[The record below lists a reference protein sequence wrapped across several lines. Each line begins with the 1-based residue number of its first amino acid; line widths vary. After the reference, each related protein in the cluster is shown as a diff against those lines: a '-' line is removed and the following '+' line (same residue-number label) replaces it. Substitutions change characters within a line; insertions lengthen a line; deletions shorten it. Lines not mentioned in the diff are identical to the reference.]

1 MTSWTTFFFQPA
13 GAFSISF
20 IAYTHGRLHSAQG
33 VSSAGMYTVA
43 GRSRLL
49 VARQRFV
56 DTLMNDG
63 EPCRESASGGNYQY
77 ALGRPDF
84 SGMCRAD
91 RGEIGH
97 HA

>member
-1 MTSWTTFFFQPA
+1 
-13 GAFSISF
+13 
-20 IAYTHGRLHSAQG
+20 
-33 VSSAGMYTVA
+33 
-43 GRSRLL
+43 
-49 VARQRFV
+49 
-56 DTLMNDG
+56 MNDG

-97 HA
+97 HAQHGKPACEVKSCNVLLVLSIAAAILSVNNSSVSLEAELPFESH